1 MSFGTP
7 VTHVY
12 NPLNYA
18 WAAHEQY
25 LKLAA
30 ATKKKVVFLGMT
42 PGPFGMAQCGVPF
55 GEITAVREWLNPLT
69 QHIIQYP
76 GVYMARQTIY
86 FIEGSH
92 N

>member
-30 ATKKKVVFLGMT
+30 ATKKKVVFLGMN

-55 GEITAVREWLNPLT
+55 GRV
-69 QHIIQYP
+69 
-76 GVYMARQTIY
+76 V
-86 FIEGSH
+86 
-92 N
+92 